1 MITRQEFVK
10 KYSPFALSITK
21 GTGIFPET
29 LLSQMIIE
37 SQANVNGSF
46 VPGASILAAKYNN
59 FFGIK
64 ADRSWKGKFVSLKT
78 GEEFVPGHPVII
90 TDAFRVYETPEDSMR
105 DYVAFLKGN
114 SRYATAGVFTAP
126 TVKDQAERLK
136 QAGYATGSGYSDLIA
151 NVAKSIEAWIAPGM
165 GGALGAFLIFGT
177 FFF

>member
-10 KYSPFALSITK
+10 KYSPLALSITR

-29 LLSQMIIE
+29 LLSQAIIE
-37 SQANVNGSF
+37 SQANVNGAWI
-46 VPGASILAAKYNN
+46 PGASILAAKYNN
-59 FFGIK
+59 YFGIK
-64 ADRSWKGKFVSLKT
+64 ANSAWKGKSVNLKT
-78 GEEFVPGHPVII
+78 GEEFVPGKPVII
-90 TDAFRVYETPEDSMR
+90 TDAFRVYTSPEDSFR

-114 SRYATAGVFTAP
+114 SRYTAAGVFTAP

-136 QAGYATGSGYSDLIA
+136 KAGYATGSGYAEMIA
-151 NVAKSIEAWIAPGM
+151 NIAKSIEAWMIPGS